1 MELGG
6 AHTGVPVGLVDC
18 LLGFELRFE
27 AREPLIGVAVGI
39 SSQACDHGWVARSL
53 ALKRLRERHDFSAHL
68 RLGAMSAPAQAA
80 YECELLVDREGVSEE
95 QTEHALVAK
104 LERRFM

>member
-1 MELGG
+1 PLLCKATEQRIPRGG
-6 AHTGVPVGLVDC
+6 RHHGARRGLIPASLGLVDC

-68 RLGAMSAPAQAA
+68 RLGALISPAQPA
-80 YECELLVDREGVSEE
+80 YECEL
-95 QTEHALVAK
+95 
-104 LERRFM
+104 